1 MRFKRSKN
9 GHYTKYCFG
18 CRHYEFERQVG
29 CAYLGKCTAI
39 EDEPTEQDAYD
50 PPCGLWEKRADTPQT
65 DLLVKTPHKSRE
77 SHEVDTPQTD
87 CGWGKPT
94 TVSHREDK
102 ED

>member
-1 MRFKRSKN
+1 MRFKRPKN

-65 DLLVKTPHKSRE
+65 DCGKPIECEGCGEHICIGCEHQAKKEAWRKA
-77 SHEVDTPQTD
+77 QTD
-87 CGWGKPT
+87 CSWK
-94 TVSHREDK
+94 
-102 ED
+102 

>member
-1 MRFKRSKN
+1 MRFKRPKN

-50 PPCGLWEKRADTPQT
+50 PPCGLWEKRTDTPQT
-65 DLLVKTPHKSRE
+65 EEYDFRDDQE
-77 SHEVDTPQTD
+77 YNDRWQTD
-87 CGWGKPT
+87 CPWK
-94 TVSHREDK
+94 
-102 ED
+102 

>member
-1 MRFKRSKN
+1 MRFKRPKN

-65 DLLVKTPHKSRE
+65 DRMTEEEIDTMLAKVLVG
-77 SHEVDTPQTD
+77 QTD
-87 CGWGKPT
+87 CPW
-94 TVSHREDK
+94 D
-102 ED
+102 

>member
-1 MRFKRSKN
+1 MRFKRPKN

-50 PPCGLWEKRADTPQT
+50 PPCGLWEKRT
-65 DLLVKTPHKSRE
+65 
-77 SHEVDTPQTD
+77 DTPQTD

-94 TVSHREDK
+94 TVSHSEERKD
-102 ED
+102 

>member
-1 MRFKRSKN
+1 MRFKRPKN

-50 PPCGLWEKRADTPQT
+50 PPCGLWEKRTDTPQT
-65 DLLVKTPHKSRE
+65 ETQMKTKNSNLTFEKS
-77 SHEVDTPQTD
+77 D
-87 CGWGKPT
+87 CPWK
-94 TVSHREDK
+94 
-102 ED
+102 

>member
-1 MRFKRSKN
+1 MRFKRPKN

-50 PPCGLWEKRADTPQT
+50 PPCGLWEKRTDTPQT
-65 DLLVKTPHKSRE
+65 DTHDLRTDTHECVK
-77 SHEVDTPQTD
+77 DTHDKTSPN
-87 CGWGKPT
+87 CSEKPNN
-94 TVSHREDK
+94 SND
-102 ED
+102 

>member
-1 MRFKRSKN
+1 MRFKRPKN

-50 PPCGLWEKRADTPQT
+50 PPCGLWEKRTDTPQT
-65 DLLVKTPHKSRE
+65 DMDEDIVRSYGFKVE
-77 SHEVDTPQTD
+77 SYRQAKAKDEPQTD
-87 CGWGKPT
+87 CGWK
-94 TVSHREDK
+94 
-102 ED
+102 

>member
-1 MRFKRSKN
+1 MRFKRPKN

-18 CRHYEFERQVG
+18 CRHYEFDRQVG

-65 DLLVKTPHKSRE
+65 DEEILREQCRAFMDIVK
-77 SHEVDTPQTD
+77 QTD

-94 TVSHREDK
+94 TVGSDEDK
-102 ED
+102 EV

>member
-1 MRFKRSKN
+1 MRFKRPKN

-50 PPCGLWEKRADTPQT
+50 PPCGLWEKRT
-65 DLLVKTPHKSRE
+65 
-77 SHEVDTPQTD
+77 DTPQTD
-87 CGWGKPT
+87 CKTCKYGQDK
-94 TVSHREDK
+94 HRYEHICNECGVGINNYTPQNERRK
-102 ED
+102 